1 MLKVQGSVGDADES
15 VFLDPNTMSDDGTV
29 AIRGYSF
36 SEDDRY
42 FAYGLSAKGS
52 DWVTVKVTQLLM
64 KYQHSLQNKAAVCVL
79 ILGS

>member
-1 MLKVQGSVGDADES
+1 MQGSVGDADES

-36 SEDDRY
+36 SENDRY

-52 DWVTVKVTQLLM
+52 DWVTVKVKQLLM
-64 KYQHSLQNKAAVCVL
+64 KYQHSM
-79 ILGS
+79 